1 LALIT
6 IFIDHVPANPLN
18 RLTMRNLGF
27 ADAVELFVI
36 LAGASSMMAYG
47 TCYEREGARPGL

>member
-27 ADAVELFVI
+27 ADAAELFVI
-36 LAGASSMMAYG
+36 LADASSTMAYG
-47 TCYEREGARPGL
+47 KCFEREGARPG